1 MKDVSELKYPMSEYK
16 KSRKWTAQDIPL
28 QTGRV
33 AIVTGANSG
42 LGFYTTKALA
52 KKGAR
57 IIMACRNLERG
68 EEARQKILRMSPA
81 QTPEVWH
88 LDLAS
93 LKSVEEFSLKFKSS
107 FKGLDLLI
115 NNAGLMA
122 IPYGKT
128 RNGFEMQFGVNYLG
142 HFALTSHMWP
152 LLTDTAFARIVNV
165 SSQAHRMG
173 SIRFDD
179 PHWEKEYSKWGAYG
193 MSKLSNLLF
202 TIELARRL
210 KASSS
215 DMITAA
221 AHPGWAATEL
231 QAKGAKMKGSRLGAG
246 PFNLANSILAQSA
259 ERGALPSLY
268 AATANDVKSGEYYGP
283 DGFLRM
289 AGWPS
294 LDRPSAKRVNK
305 DVAGRL
311 WELSEQLTGL
321 NIPV

>member
-1 MKDVSELKYPMSEYK
+1 MKDVSEWKYPMSEHK
-16 KSRKWTAQDIPL
+16 KSGKWTEQDIPL

-57 IIMACRNLERG
+57 IIMACRNLEKG
-68 EEARQKILRMSPA
+68 EEARQKILQMSPA
-81 QTPEVWH
+81 FAPEVWH

-107 FKGLDLLI
+107 FQSLDLLI

-128 RNGFEMQFGVNYLG
+128 SEGFEMQFGVNYLG

-152 LLTDTAFARIVNV
+152 LLIDTAFARVVNV
-165 SSQAHRMG
+165 SSLAHRMG
-173 SIRFDD
+173 SIRFED
-179 PHWEKEYSKWGAYG
+179 PHWEKNYSKWGAYG

-231 QAKGAKMKGSRLGAG
+231 QSKGAKMKGSRFEAG
-246 PFNLANSILAQSA
+246 TFNLANSVLAQSA

-268 AATANDVKSGEYYGP
+268 AATAKDVKSGGYYGP

-289 AGWPS
+289 TGWPS
-294 LDRPSAKRVNK
+294 LDHPSTKRANK
-305 DVAGRL
+305 DVAGKL